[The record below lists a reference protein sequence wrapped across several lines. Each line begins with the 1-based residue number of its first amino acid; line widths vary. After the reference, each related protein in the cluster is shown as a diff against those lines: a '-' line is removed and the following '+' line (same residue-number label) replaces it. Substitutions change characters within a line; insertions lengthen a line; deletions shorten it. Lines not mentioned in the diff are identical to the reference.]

1 MAYFQ
6 LCNIFA
12 KKISRMRIVGLGN
25 ALTDVLARLHSDE
38 CFDEMGLLKG
48 GMQLIDEE
56 KLLRIMSVFEGL
68 ETTLASGGSAANAVS
83 GVARMGI
90 ESGFIGKIG
99 RDAYGRF
106 FREDME
112 RNGVQTLLIEGEQ
125 ASGCAMTMITPD
137 GERTFGTFL
146 GAAATLCAEELSAEM
161 FEGYDV
167 FGARHFVDF
176 TSRTI
181 GKRGRL
187 VCFFRYGELQC
198 SKR

>member
-1 MAYFQ
+1 
-6 LCNIFA
+6 
-12 KKISRMRIVGLGN
+12 
-25 ALTDVLARLHSDE
+25 
-38 CFDEMGLLKG
+38 
-48 GMQLIDEE
+48 MQLIDEE

-146 GAAATLCAEELSAEM
+146 GAAATLCAEELSVEM
-161 FEGYDV
+161 FEGYDILAYRRV
-167 FGARHFVDF
+167 FGTRHFVDF

-187 VCFFRYGELQC
+187 VCFFRYGEL
-198 SKR
+198 